1 MSKTQYLQEGGF
13 RGSMSAAEGTE
24 TDDAEEYFPDESHYK
39 RFSLVR
45 LLDDR

>member
-1 MSKTQYLQEGGF
+1 MSKAQYLQEGGF